1 MVNSSASRNSESDAR
16 IVSVYTLSE
25 DLFRMVAELGK
36 SGPYQFQW
44 KTSME
49 AETVSKGLI
58 LVDTGTIE
66 IDLYR
71 TSKEGIFLL
80 GKGEALLQRWKDF
93 LDQTFSVEGSP
104 DGFEDF
110 LRWRMRPV
118 LERSCDWPGGV
129 FNFFQ
134 EILAS
139 VLISE
144 ALLITGGNRQKTAQI
159 LGISRT
165 TLRNRMQDKEDK
177 EK

>member
-1 MVNSSASRNSESDAR
+1 MSLFKLSRQNLLRKWVQD
-16 IVSVYTLSE
+16 
-25 DLFRMVAELGK
+25 M
-36 SGPYQFQW
+36 
-44 KTSME
+44 
-49 AETVSKGLI
+49 I
-58 LVDTGTIE
+58 LNGST
-66 IDLYR
+66 
-71 TSKEGIFLL
+71 K
-80 GKGEALLQRWKDF
+80 RWKDF
-93 LDQTFSVEGSP
+93 LDQTFSVECSP